1 MTPPKDNKQGQ
12 DQTDSQNKQNEVSQE
27 DAAADPNSRSPTAGP
42 SGTSAPR
49 TETTNAPTTPT
60 SSSSAVPGPSTAPGE
75 TEHITF
81 GSTPVRQTSTGT
93 LTRVPLSRTT
103 SDRSTTSAPLLDT
116 GPSRVASSAAG
127 SSAYSAELATYSE
140 PPGNSRYSSRPGS
153 SRYIST
159 IQNSRFSDTPYSSRS
174 GSQADYERRRQEDLS
189 RGQFQWEQGRSRSPS
204 VFTLDRKLHY
214 YVGKRESTAYQYYPG
229 TERTDFDYISE
240 RTDMYTT
247 NLVESTAHLIKGS
260 VGAGVLTMHEAYMIG
275 GMWTSVVVTIISGL
289 LIAYTMFMLI
299 RSAQKM
305 YCRLRISK
313 LSYPDLA
320 EAAAATAPWARV
332 RKFSKLFRYI
342 VDCTIFLEMCGTCCI
357 YQIIIAFTLKQM
369 TEGLNNSLNNNV
381 LSSLFMDIRTYI
393 LMSAPLLI
401 PLCLIRSI
409 KFMAPFSMLADI
421 FVAICVLTTLYYS
434 LMSLNDD
441 IMDRPAW
448 KDFQGFVKI
457 CAISL
462 YSTSGICVALPI
474 ENHMRRPRQFP
485 YALKQATIIV
495 VILTVLTGVFG
506 YWAWGEGCKSPITV
520 HMPMNTFTTILQFL
534 LVLML
539 STTFAVQFWVPFR
552 IVWHYIVKKY
562 KHKQAAW
569 ERLFRLVMAII
580 LTCVTMIFP
589 FLIPAVVFLG
599 QFCLGFIGLVFPA
612 FIELMVDWE
621 ETLYEKTASEK
632 FCSKTKNFA
641 LVFLGIMISLSSIY
655 SVSAQSI

>member
-289 LIAYTMFMLI
+289 LIAYTMFIHSRLHYISGNVWNMLHLPNHN
-299 RSAQKM
+299 RVH
-305 YCRLRISK
+305 
-313 LSYPDLA
+313 A
-320 EAAAATAPWARV
+320 ET
-332 RKFSKLFRYI
+332 
-342 VDCTIFLEMCGTCCI
+342 GNH
-357 YQIIIAFTLKQM
+357 M

-485 YALKQATIIV
+485 YALKQAWSSLGPV
-495 VILTVLTGVFG
+495 KLVECFAEEKLKLLYNCKGSNVIG
-506 YWAWGEGCKSPITV
+506 I
-520 HMPMNTFTTILQFL
+520 N
-534 LVLML
+534 
-539 STTFAVQFWVPFR
+539 
-552 IVWHYIVKKY
+552 
-562 KHKQAAW
+562 KQAAW

-621 ETLYEKTASEK
+621 ETLYEKTAR
-632 FCSKTKNFA
+632 
-641 LVFLGIMISLSSIY
+641 
-655 SVSAQSI
+655 